1 MDFGGKRTRDQYRRL
16 QVIPQRDAEEDDQ
29 PWIDA
34 ARSEWPES
42 SEARASA

>member
-1 MDFGGKRTRDQYRRL
+1 MDFEGKRTRDQYRRL
-16 QVIPQRDAEEDDQ
+16 QVIAQRDGAGDDQ
-29 PWIDA
+29 PWMDA

>member
-1 MDFGGKRTRDQYRRL
+1 MDFGGKRTSYQYRRL
-16 QVIPQRDAEEDDQ
+16 QFMPQCGAWENDQ